1 MRRHYREATMSNRK
15 MWKKYHK
22 YLVFI
27 LFVFLGACASVPPPT
42 AKPAAGS
49 PPVVEQSVFTKSP
62 SDADIFK
69 KGMSYLGNHEKAVDY
84 AKAREAFNELLTT
97 YPGSKW
103 RNISEALIRLIDD
116 MQSSGEKFHADKV
129 KLLKE
134 NELLKKDNR
143 RLLEE
148 TAKLVQE
155 SEQLKKD
162 MERLKS
168 LEVQLEKR
176 EKMLR

>member
-1 MRRHYREATMSNRK
+1 MSGMK
-15 MWKKYHK
+15 IWKTYHK
-22 YLVFI
+22 YLGF
-27 LFVFLGACASVPPPT
+27 LLLVFLGACASVSPSPPPT
-42 AKPAAGS
+42 PVAS
-49 PPVVEQSVFTKSP
+49 PTVIEKDRFTQSP
-62 SDADIFK
+62 SDVDILN
-69 KGMSYLGNHEKAVDY
+69 KGLSYLGNHEKAADY
-84 AKAREAFNELLTT
+84 AKAREAFNELLIT
-97 YPGSKW
+97 YPHSKW
-103 RNISEALIRLIDD
+103 RNISETMIRLMDEL
-116 MQSSGEKFHADKV
+116 QSSRAKFHVDKA

-162 MERLKS
+162 IKLLKS

>member
-1 MRRHYREATMSNRK
+1 MRRHCREATMSNRK
-15 MWKKYHK
+15 MWKKRHK

-42 AKPAAGS
+42 AVS
-49 PPVVEQSVFTKSP
+49 PTVVEQSLFTKSP
-62 SDADIFK
+62 SDTDIFK
-69 KGMSYLGNHEKAVDY
+69 KGMSYLGNHEKAADY

-103 RNISEALIRLIDD
+103 RNISEALIRLIND
-116 MQSSGEKFHADKV
+116 MQSSGEKFQVDKA

-162 MERLKS
+162 LERLKS